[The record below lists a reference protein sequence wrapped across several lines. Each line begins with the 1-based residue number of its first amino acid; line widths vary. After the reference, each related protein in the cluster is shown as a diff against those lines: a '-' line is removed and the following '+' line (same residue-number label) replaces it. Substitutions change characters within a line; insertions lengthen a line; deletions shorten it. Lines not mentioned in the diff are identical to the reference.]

1 GAAAAAVD
9 AARYSAGTSGRGGS
23 CDGRSSRRW
32 DDACGAAALCP
43 RAKRSRPRRRRETT
57 QEPTDS
63 RHAPRHAPPRHA
75 QIVAQ
80 ERRSSHEQQ
89 SILMAVSRHHVLKRS
104 AYDYLKITAFIVVV
118 TSIWAAMTATAEG
131 IDWCILV
138 STNEIEVANV
148 KELVH
153 LTKLEKLDLSLNQ
166 LEELDLSEG
175 TLLYLWSLN
184 ASFNKLRRFESQPL
198 RLTHLTLQENML
210 SDVCFVSRFRSL
222 RYLNLSFNRITYI
235 PDDVFQNLTDLYFLD
250 LKNNQIT
257 NADFVLLTTKVLH
270 TLVLS
275 NNRIS
280 KLPVKSFRYSK
291 IVELYLDNNTLTNV
305 DFLIYSNAAE
315 INLNDNQLST
325 LNGKLFENKNKLK
338 VLNVSGMKLTSVD
351 FITSIPSLISVGMES
366 NNVSCLPK
374 GFLKNYKTLKEWFL
388 LDNPLEDLIC
398 PMSSEWTV
406 QEMCNISASDNKVQ
420 ILMKDVNINDIMR
433 CVLDRRNIFEDC
445 EQKCNFASHTLF
457 PPLLIFVS
465 TLFNVI

>member
-1 GAAAAAVD
+1 M
-9 AARYSAGTSGRGGS
+9 
-23 CDGRSSRRW
+23 SRV
-32 DDACGAAALCP
+32 
-43 RAKRSRPRRRRETT
+43 K
-57 QEPTDS
+57 
-63 RHAPRHAPPRHA
+63 
-75 QIVAQ
+75 
-80 ERRSSHEQQ
+80 
-89 SILMAVSRHHVLKRS
+89 S